1 VKNSAT
7 IFVPTQTWLHP
18 RQALPCRAG
27 KPNPYAW
34 DINPRL
40 PRHKHGFTLAKRL
53 PTNNDLDYISPGHYN
68 DNYRNKPPAYTIATR
83 LLAKHEAI
91 YPGAKEYSPVFVR
104 GPSGFTFAGHNDA
117 PIDHGYPSPG
127 AYSPASPAARQRISV
142 GAPPVLQWDTPLCAL
157 APKVPFPW
165 RAYQKTTGSRSPC
178 GKRTFSQLEWH
189 PHILSSVNSMDES
202 YGA

>member
-7 IFVPTQTWLHP
+7 IFVPTQTQFHP
-18 RQALPCRAG
+18 CQTLPRRAG
-27 KPNPYAW
+27 KPNPCAW

-40 PRHKHGFTLAKRL
+40 PRRKHGFTLAKCL
-53 PTNNDLDYISPGHYN
+53 PTTNDLNYVGPVHYN
-68 DNYRNKPPAYTIATR
+68 DNYRNKPP
-83 LLAKHEAI
+83 
-91 YPGAKEYSPVFVR
+91 
-104 GPSGFTFAGHNDA
+104 
-117 PIDHGYPSPG
+117 IDHRYPSPG
-127 AYSPASPAARQRISV
+127 VYSPASPAARRRISV
-142 GAPPVLQWDTPLCAL
+142 GAPPVLQWDPSLRAL